1 MTERDFTRFQIKEKR
16 KLRQEI
22 GVLFQRGA
30 LYDFMNVEENI
41 MFPLTMF
48 TEKSEEEKIFRVNDC
63 LKRVNLENCN
73 NLKISE
79 LSGGMVKRVSI
90 ARAIV
95 MNPKY
100 LLCDEPNSGL
110 DPKTAIIIDNLIK
123 EITEE
128 SITTIVNTHDMN
140 SVMEIGEKIAY
151 INNGVI
157 SWTGNKEELLESNN
171 EQLNDF
177 VFASEL
183 FKRLKKIMIRAVKA
197 KKHLGQ
203 HFLINEGIAFDIS
216 NLITRKPNQK
226 RFRNWCR
233 YGSSNKKL
241 AKKSMKLK
249 VVEIDSESINYLK
262 TNYPEIEKNIINDDF
277 LKLDLNNIFSSNF
290 SIIGNFPYNISSQ
303 ILFKTFENKDK
314 IDELVGMFQKEV
326 AERIACV
333 NGKKRGILSV
343 LIQTFYNVEYC
354 FSVDEIEF
362 SPKPKVKSGVIR
374 FK

>member
-1 MTERDFTRFQIKEKR
+1 MIEIQNITKSFGENEVLKNISFTFERGKTNLIIGESGSGKTTLLRILIGLHQTDKGNILYDGRDFTRFQIKEKR

-73 NLKISE
+73 SLKISE

-110 DPKTAIIIDNLIK
+110 DPKTAIIIDKLIK

-128 SITTIVNTHDMN
+128 SNITTIVNTHDMN

-183 FKRLKKIMIRAVKA
+183 FKRLKK
-197 KKHLGQ
+197 L
-203 HFLINEGIAFDIS
+203 
-216 NLITRKPNQK
+216 
-226 RFRNWCR
+226 
-233 YGSSNKKL
+233 
-241 AKKSMKLK
+241 
-249 VVEIDSESINYLK
+249 
-262 TNYPEIEKNIINDDF
+262 
-277 LKLDLNNIFSSNF
+277 
-290 SIIGNFPYNISSQ
+290 
-303 ILFKTFENKDK
+303 
-314 IDELVGMFQKEV
+314 
-326 AERIACV
+326 
-333 NGKKRGILSV
+333 
-343 LIQTFYNVEYC
+343 
-354 FSVDEIEF
+354 
-362 SPKPKVKSGVIR
+362 
-374 FK
+374 

>member
-1 MTERDFTRFQIKEKR
+1 MIEIENINKSFGNNEVLKNISYDFQRGKTNLIIGESGSGKTTLLRILIGLHKIDSGKILYDGRDFTKLEITDKR

-48 TEKSEEEKIFRVNDC
+48 TNKSDEEKLFRVNDC

-73 NLKISE
+73 ELLISE
-79 LSGGMVKRVSI
+79 LSGGMIKRVSI

-123 EITEE
+123 EITIE
-128 SITTIVNTHDMN
+128 SNITTIVNTHDMN
-140 SVMEIGEKIAY
+140 SVMEIGQNIAY

-157 SWTGNKEELLESNN
+157 SWSGNKEELLESDN

-183 FKRLKKIMIRAVKA
+183 FKRLKKI
-197 KKHLGQ
+197 
-203 HFLINEGIAFDIS
+203 
-216 NLITRKPNQK
+216 
-226 RFRNWCR
+226 
-233 YGSSNKKL
+233 
-241 AKKSMKLK
+241 
-249 VVEIDSESINYLK
+249 
-262 TNYPEIEKNIINDDF
+262 
-277 LKLDLNNIFSSNF
+277 
-290 SIIGNFPYNISSQ
+290 
-303 ILFKTFENKDK
+303 
-314 IDELVGMFQKEV
+314 
-326 AERIACV
+326 
-333 NGKKRGILSV
+333 
-343 LIQTFYNVEYC
+343 
-354 FSVDEIEF
+354 
-362 SPKPKVKSGVIR
+362 
-374 FK
+374 

>member
-1 MTERDFTRFQIKEKR
+1 MIEIQNITKSFGENEVLKNISFTFERGKTNLIIGESGSGKTTLLRILIGLHQTDKGNILYDGRDFTKFQIKEKR

-48 TEKSEEEKIFRVNDC
+48 TEKLEEEKIFRVNDC

-128 SITTIVNTHDMN
+128 SNITTIVNTHDMN

-183 FKRLKKIMIRAVKA
+183 FKRLKK
-197 KKHLGQ
+197 L
-203 HFLINEGIAFDIS
+203 
-216 NLITRKPNQK
+216 
-226 RFRNWCR
+226 
-233 YGSSNKKL
+233 
-241 AKKSMKLK
+241 
-249 VVEIDSESINYLK
+249 
-262 TNYPEIEKNIINDDF
+262 
-277 LKLDLNNIFSSNF
+277 
-290 SIIGNFPYNISSQ
+290 
-303 ILFKTFENKDK
+303 
-314 IDELVGMFQKEV
+314 
-326 AERIACV
+326 
-333 NGKKRGILSV
+333 
-343 LIQTFYNVEYC
+343 
-354 FSVDEIEF
+354 
-362 SPKPKVKSGVIR
+362 
-374 FK
+374 

>member
-1 MTERDFTRFQIKEKR
+1 MIEINNINKSFGNKEVLKNISFSFERGKTNLIIGESGSGKTTLLRILIGLHKIDSGNILYDGRDFTQLQIKEKR

-48 TEKSEEEKIFRVNDC
+48 TDNSYEEKLDRVNNC

-95 MNPKY
+95 MNPNY

-128 SITTIVNTHDMN
+128 SNITTIVNTHDMN

-151 INNGVI
+151 INNGKI
-157 SWTGNKEELLESNN
+157 SWSGNKDELLQSNN

-177 VFASEL
+177 VFASKL
-183 FKRLKKIMIRAVKA
+183 FKRLKK
-197 KKHLGQ
+197 L
-203 HFLINEGIAFDIS
+203 
-216 NLITRKPNQK
+216 
-226 RFRNWCR
+226 
-233 YGSSNKKL
+233 
-241 AKKSMKLK
+241 
-249 VVEIDSESINYLK
+249 
-262 TNYPEIEKNIINDDF
+262 
-277 LKLDLNNIFSSNF
+277 
-290 SIIGNFPYNISSQ
+290 
-303 ILFKTFENKDK
+303 
-314 IDELVGMFQKEV
+314 
-326 AERIACV
+326 
-333 NGKKRGILSV
+333 
-343 LIQTFYNVEYC
+343 
-354 FSVDEIEF
+354 
-362 SPKPKVKSGVIR
+362 
-374 FK
+374 

>member
-1 MTERDFTRFQIKEKR
+1 MIEINNINKSFGTNNILKNISFSFERGKTNLIIGESGSGKTTLLRILIGLHKIDSGNILYDGRDFTELQIKEKR

-48 TEKSEEEKIFRVNDC
+48 TNNSDEQKLERVNDC

-95 MNPKY
+95 MNPNY

-128 SITTIVNTHDMN
+128 SNITTIVNTHDMN

-151 INNGVI
+151 INNGKI
-157 SWTGNKEELLESNN
+157 SWTGNKEELLESDN

-183 FKRLKKIMIRAVKA
+183 FKRLKK
-197 KKHLGQ
+197 L
-203 HFLINEGIAFDIS
+203 
-216 NLITRKPNQK
+216 
-226 RFRNWCR
+226 
-233 YGSSNKKL
+233 
-241 AKKSMKLK
+241 
-249 VVEIDSESINYLK
+249 
-262 TNYPEIEKNIINDDF
+262 
-277 LKLDLNNIFSSNF
+277 
-290 SIIGNFPYNISSQ
+290 
-303 ILFKTFENKDK
+303 
-314 IDELVGMFQKEV
+314 
-326 AERIACV
+326 
-333 NGKKRGILSV
+333 
-343 LIQTFYNVEYC
+343 
-354 FSVDEIEF
+354 
-362 SPKPKVKSGVIR
+362 
-374 FK
+374 